1 MGTLLS
7 RVRVGW
13 TGPAVVGPGVS
24 TFYTSSAAGTALATG
39 LYTFFQNVTSAFPN
53 LAITWDIPN
62 HGEVIDDATGELAGS
77 WTGGTARSSIAAS
90 PNATWVSGVGAR
102 MVWTT
107 GAVTRGRAV
116 RGSTF
121 LVPLQTS
128 AYESA
133 GMIVGSFL
141 TLFNAQA
148 ALLIAADPQFCVWER
163 PVFDRS
169 GPVPVRTHDG
179 GHAAITSGAVPDRVS
194 WLRSRRT

>member
-1 MGTLLS
+1 
-7 RVRVGW
+7 
-13 TGPAVVGPGVS
+13 
-24 TFYTSSAAGTALATG
+24 
-39 LYTFFQNVTSAFPN
+39 
-53 LAITWDIPN
+53 
-62 HGEVIDDATGELAGS
+62 
-77 WTGGTARSSIAAS
+77 
-90 PNATWVSGVGAR
+90 
-102 MVWTT
+102 
-107 GAVTRGRAV
+107 
-116 RGSTF
+116 
-121 LVPLQTS
+121 VPLQTS

-169 GPVPVRTHDG
+169 GPVPVRIHDG